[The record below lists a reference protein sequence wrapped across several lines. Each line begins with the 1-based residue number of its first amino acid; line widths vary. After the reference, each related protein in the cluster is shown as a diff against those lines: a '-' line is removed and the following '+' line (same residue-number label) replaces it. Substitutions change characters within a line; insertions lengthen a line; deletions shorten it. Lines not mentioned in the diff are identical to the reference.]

1 MNAERIKD
9 HLHNAQVSF
18 SKENYDTSKE
28 YLEKILKMEPDN
40 ENANNLLGLIYLINK
55 KYDLS
60 IYHYRKVLEKNNQ
73 NEDALNNIYMCL
85 SILGKYDESLIYI
98 NKLEFIL

>member
-18 SKENYDTSKE
+18 EKENYSTSKE
-28 YLEKILKMEPDN
+28 YLEKILKIEPDN

-73 NEDALNNIYMCL
+73 N
-85 SILGKYDESLIYI
+85 
-98 NKLEFIL
+98 